1 LHGHLFGDHVHEYL
15 APCIYEGEG
24 EMLSMALFKSLIKQ
38 HGVTYFE
45 PIGKALAAAGLSSL
59 SLLRPRELWR
69 LRGALWP
76 YARWWL
82 GERWA
87 RKGHT
92 DMGPLPQT
100 LRQHA
105 QFAIRGLQSLPR
117 QISGVMRKHQLRL
130 ADRQCRMSELSAR
143 VQKLV
148 VMLVTSL
155 YAARQNDA
163 LVQAAADILC
173 QDLARELTG
182 QRPSDRYF
190 RALNDLGA
198 QIAEGKF
205 AAIAG
210 LAPDTILMPYEP

>member
-1 LHGHLFGDHVHEYL
+1 
-15 APCIYEGEG
+15 
-24 EMLSMALFKSLIKQ
+24 
-38 HGVTYFE
+38 
-45 PIGKALAAAGLSSL
+45 
-59 SLLRPRELWR
+59 
-69 LRGALWP
+69 
-76 YARWWL
+76 
-82 GERWA
+82 
-87 RKGHT
+87 
-92 DMGPLPQT
+92 MGPLPQT